1 VRVVACYSPKGGVGK
16 TATAVNVG
24 HAAARDGERALVWDL
39 DPQGASTWYFRVK
52 PKVKGGGAHLVDGGR
67 PLLGAIKG
75 TDHDGLDLVPA
86 DPSFRHLDLELDR
99 SRKPR
104 SRLRKLIDPLADEYD
119 VVVLDCPP
127 SVSLVSEAVFRAA
140 DVLLVPV
147 VPTTLSVRTLD
158 QLTEFLA
165 QMSAKQRD
173 RVAPVAPFL
182 SMVDRRRRL
191 HRELSERVR
200 AERAD
205 LLQTAVPLSAH
216 VERMGEQRAPVAE
229 YAPRSGAAIAY
240 RDLWREVR
248 PLAGS

>member
-24 HAAARDGERALVWDL
+24 HAAARDGERVLVWDL

-52 PKVKGGGAHLVDGGR
+52 PKVKGGGTELVEGDR
-67 PLLGAIKG
+67 PLQRAIKG
-75 TDHDGLDLVPA
+75 TDHDGLDLLPS

-99 SRKPR
+99 TRKPR
-104 SRLRKLIDPLADEYD
+104 SRLRKLIEPLADEYD

-147 VPTTLSVRTLD
+147 VPTTLSVRTLA

-165 QMSAKQRD
+165 GND
-173 RVAPVAPFL
+173 RAAPVAPFL

-191 HRELSERVR
+191 HRELSDRVR
-200 AERAD
+200 AERSD
-205 LLQTAVPLSAH
+205 LLHTVVPLSAH
-216 VERMGEQRAPVAE
+216 VERMGEHRAPVAD
-229 YAPRSGAAIAY
+229 YAPRSGAALAY

-248 PLAGS
+248 LVTESHLR

>member
-24 HAAARDGERALVWDL
+24 HAAARDGERVLVWDL

-52 PKVKGGGAHLVDGGR
+52 PKVKGGGTELVEGDR
-67 PLLGAIKG
+67 PLPRAIKG
-75 TDHDGLDLVPA
+75 TDHDGLDLLPS

-99 SRKPR
+99 ARKPR
-104 SRLRKLIDPLADEYD
+104 TRLRKLIEPLADEYD

-147 VPTTLSVRTLD
+147 VPTTLSVRTLA

-165 QMSAKQRD
+165 GDD
-173 RVAPVAPFL
+173 RAARIAPFL

-200 AERAD
+200 AERTD
-205 LLQTAVPLSAH
+205 LLRSIVPLSAH
-216 VERMGEQRAPVAE
+216 VERMGEHRAPVAD
-229 YAPRSGAAIAY
+229 YAPRSGAALAY

-248 PLAGS
+248 LISDPST

>member
-52 PKVKGGGAHLVDGGR
+52 PKVKGGGTELVDGDR
-67 PLLGAIKG
+67 PLHRAIKG
-75 TDHDGLDLVPA
+75 TDHDGLDLLPS

-99 SRKPR
+99 ARKPR
-104 SRLRKLIDPLADEYD
+104 TRLRRLLEPLAEEYD

-147 VPTTLSVRTLD
+147 VPTTLSVRTLA
-158 QLTEFLA
+158 QLTGFLEDD
-165 QMSAKQRD
+165 D
-173 RVAPVAPFL
+173 RAAPIAPFL

-200 AERAD
+200 AERTD
-205 LLQTAVPLSAH
+205 LLRTIVPLSAH
-216 VERMGEQRAPVAE
+216 VERMGEHRAPVAD
-229 YAPRSGAAIAY
+229 YAPRSGAALAY

-248 PLAGS
+248 PLADPPS